1 MSLPPEIIIA
11 VPTGA
16 LIVLDVALMLCA
28 ITLAAGVLTDILWM
42 RKAKEEEPGSIL
54 TSNSDISQ
62 EETKRV
68 RAVKIS

>member
-1 MSLPPEIIIA
+1 MSQLPADTIFVVVPTPWLIVFAIGLSLCAVGLAVEITVEIIWA
-11 VPTGA
+11 VKA
-16 LIVLDVALMLCA
+16 
-28 ITLAAGVLTDILWM
+28 
-42 RKAKEEEPGSIL
+42 RKQSDIL